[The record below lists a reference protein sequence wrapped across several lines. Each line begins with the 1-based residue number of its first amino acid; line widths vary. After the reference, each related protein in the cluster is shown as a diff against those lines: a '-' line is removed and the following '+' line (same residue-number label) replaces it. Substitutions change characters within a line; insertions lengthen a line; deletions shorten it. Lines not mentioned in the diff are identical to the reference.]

1 MVERRKKKIPSIFKK
16 SEKINMKMM
25 KKEKTGFFDVAFPP
39 PLSSCSS
46 CCCSCCS
53 CSCSASATS
62 SSSSTSTT
70 SFPSFH
76 FFQSV
81 FWNPPSLPSALD
93 LFRPSN
99 RPFPPCPRPPPSSP
113 FNLICDERSCWCKSI
128 NCKTKRKVE
137 QKMKKKKKKRR
148 RRKRRR
154 RRKPPENRYLR
165 NVPNKSRHETVLFKW
180 SLLSEFI
187 WFFFFLSFFLSFSAP
202 QSSLFLPF
210 CPLYLQL
217 FSLSSS
223 FFFFG
228 YVSALSPN
236 RFDLYIKSTIL

>member
-137 QKMKKKKKKRR
+137 QKKKKKKKKKKKEKKKKERKKEKTTEWIK

-154 RRKPPENRYLR
+154 IWKKMKNTVDKQPEDRNRKKPSP
-165 NVPNKSRHETVLFKW
+165 VL
-180 SLLSEFI
+180 
-187 WFFFFLSFFLSFSAP
+187 
-202 QSSLFLPF
+202 
-210 CPLYLQL
+210 
-217 FSLSSS
+217 
-223 FFFFG
+223 
-228 YVSALSPN
+228 
-236 RFDLYIKSTIL
+236 